1 MNSTHADSVPC
12 KTTSKLPFVIRPYPN
27 PFPLLKSDPLICV
40 FRFTAAVRTTFNFN
54 GTEMFAFSG
63 GEELWVYID
72 KKLVVQIFTD
82 PTSANSPCRT
92 VSLAGAGKLY
102 SSLQ

>member
-1 MNSTHADSVPC
+1 M
-12 KTTSKLPFVIRPYPN
+12 KLPHQGHQATFIDREKN
-27 PFPLLKSDPLICV
+27 PSFLLKSDPLICV

-92 VSLAGAGKLY
+92 VSLAGAGKFY

>member
-1 MNSTHADSVPC
+1 M
-12 KTTSKLPFVIRPYPN
+12 
-27 PFPLLKSDPLICV
+27 
-40 FRFTAAVRTTFNFN
+40 RTTFSFN

-92 VSLAGAGKLY
+92 VSLAGAGKLH